1 MCDVMVFCL
10 NNSLHKSILV
20 GIIYPL
26 TDLLEFDADHGS
38 SVTRYNTDFVR
49 FSTGGSA
56 VSLVPEFVIGGADAC
71 VCFVTP
77 CLTAVIF
84 RLYNIMEA
92 CPCSSD
98 G

>member
-1 MCDVMVFCL
+1 MPTMATVYHDTIPPSSGFP
-10 NNSLHKSILV
+10 LV
-20 GIIYPL
+20 
-26 TDLLEFDADHGS
+26 DL
-38 SVTRYNTDFVR
+38 
-49 FSTGGSA
+49 A

>member
-1 MCDVMVFCL
+1 MSAMATMHHD
-10 NNSLHKSILV
+10 
-20 GIIYPL
+20 IIPSSSGFPL
-26 TDLLEFDADHGS
+26 ADL
-38 SVTRYNTDFVR
+38 
-49 FSTGGSA
+49 A
-56 VSLVPEFVIGGADAC
+56 VSLALVFVIGGADVC

-84 RLYNIMEA
+84 HLYNIIEA